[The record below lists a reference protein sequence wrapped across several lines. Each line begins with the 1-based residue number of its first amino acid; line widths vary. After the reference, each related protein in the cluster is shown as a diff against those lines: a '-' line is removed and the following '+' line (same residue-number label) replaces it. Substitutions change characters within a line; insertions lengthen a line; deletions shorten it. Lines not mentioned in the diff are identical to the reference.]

1 MLQEVYVGLQLK
13 DKMLVFGKRDRDKEC
28 YNAEGLVKVMD
39 LIFLRIHQNEF
50 L

>member
-13 DKMLVFGKRDRDKEC
+13 DKMLAFGEREIKEC
-28 YNAEGLVKVMD
+28 YNAEGLVKMMD